1 MNLFTIYFIF
11 YHSKLCIVQVLCGGD
26 LHEKHT
32 SQVTKRAIRAINPN
46 GDRPLHVSFDIDALD
61 PTEAPATGTR
71 GKYVFVILFKHRKK
85 KGKICHM
92 MMAL

>member
-1 MNLFTIYFIF
+1 MEEL
-11 YHSKLCIVQVLCGGD
+11 HSVGLAEALKYALSRIDPDG
-26 LHEKHT
+26 
-32 SQVTKRAIRAINPN
+32 KRH
-46 GDRPLHVSFDIDALD
+46 LHVSFDIDALD

-71 GKYVFVILFKHRKK
+71 GKYYVFVILFKHRKK